1 MVDFYISELSEQLEV
16 EDNKI
21 NYINSQDIL
30 IDGVSAE
37 TLLSKRNLSI
47 KKIFRSSES
56 RVLEY
61 LKEFKCQQNLD
72 VEDFLSNG
80 EKAIR
85 MQKESRTRTYLIV
98 DSENKEIAAY
108 FAISFKPIILDSIN
122 IESKTMLKKFQT
134 HKNKSANGND
144 IEIVPTILIGQ
155 IGKNDDYSSENIN
168 LKIILEYVFS
178 IINPELFITL

>member
-1 MVDFYISELSEQLEV
+1 MDKFELYSLADLMEDFYISELSEQLEV

-108 FAISFKPIILDSIN
+108 FENLAIFRAD
-122 IESKTMLKKFQT
+122 
-134 HKNKSANGND
+134 
-144 IEIVPTILIGQ
+144 
-155 IGKNDDYSSENIN
+155 
-168 LKIILEYVFS
+168 
-178 IINPELFITL
+178 